1 MLPIRTIVH
10 PTDFTE
16 PSSYAFQMAC
26 ALARDYGAKLVA
38 LHVYP
43 VVSAGIVSVEGSR
56 KKLLAQLR
64 EITPPD
70 STIPVGHALV
80 EGEPV
85 FEILKAAEAY
95 DADLIVMGTHGRGG
109 LSRLVMGSVAEAVT
123 RKANCP
129 VLTVRMPMSEIRTAP
144 AETAQKQ
151 LVEIC

>member
-16 PSSYAFQMAC
+16 PSHYAFQMAC
-26 ALARDYGAKLVA
+26 ALARDYGAKVVV

-43 VVSAGIVSVEGSR
+43 TPVYPVVNAGVLPVPAEVPR
-56 KKLLAQLR
+56 EKLLAELR

-70 STIPVGHALV
+70 STIAVGRALV
-80 EGEPV
+80 DG
-85 FEILKAAEAY
+85 
-95 DADLIVMGTHGRGG
+95 DLIVMGTHGRGG

-129 VLTVRMPMSEIRTAP
+129 VLTVRMPMGETRPEP
-144 AETAQKQ
+144 A
-151 LVEIC
+151 